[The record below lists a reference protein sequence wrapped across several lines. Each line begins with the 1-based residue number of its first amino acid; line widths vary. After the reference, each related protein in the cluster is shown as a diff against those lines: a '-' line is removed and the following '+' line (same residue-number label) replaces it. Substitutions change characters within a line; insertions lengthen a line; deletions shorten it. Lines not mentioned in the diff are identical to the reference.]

1 MLVRHTFHQVFTY
14 LKEAKYA
21 SSDVEWLVEVLAR
34 IFGDDN
40 TAQGILLQISDVF
53 LPELNKVDGPDLDM
67 DMIAKLIQPLLNT
80 LAKSESSLLKERIRE
95 QVFSPLLESNV
106 TLPDS
111 SDEESTEEDLSQVDG
126 GKMSRRT
133 RKEVLEL
140 VNTKYVFPNFNI
152 LIYAENYI
160 FPLASAKTLPN
171 SEELLAE
178 HNREGLYD
186 LYYKA
191 LKLEPVPKHPELTFS
206 QR

>member
-1 MLVRHTFHQVFTY
+1 M
-14 LKEAKYA
+14 
-21 SSDVEWLVEVLAR
+21 
-34 IFGDDN
+34 
-40 TAQGILLQISDVF
+40 
-53 LPELNKVDGPDLDM
+53 PELNKVDGPDLDM
-67 DMIAKLIQPLLNT
+67 DTIAKLIQPLLNT

-95 QVFSPLLESNV
+95 QVFHPLLESNV

-160 FPLASAKTLPN
+160 FPLASSKTLPN
-171 SEELLAE
+171 AEEPLAE

-206 QR
+206 